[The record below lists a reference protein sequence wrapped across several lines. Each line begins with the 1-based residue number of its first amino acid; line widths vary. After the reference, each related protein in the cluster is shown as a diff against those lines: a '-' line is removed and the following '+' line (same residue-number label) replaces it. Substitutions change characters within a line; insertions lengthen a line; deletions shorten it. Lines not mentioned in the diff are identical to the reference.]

1 MNSGN
6 KQAALRHAREL
17 KLAYQSR
24 EKCTVLLNR
33 VEEVLRVITDVE
45 STQKVDF
52 KMYFF
57 SIHLLLL
64 NVMRIQSFGADHSS
78 LLEEIYNW
86 KKFLSSNPWANKSTL
101 YHQYNYAYPLVA
113 E

>member
-33 VEEVLRVITDVE
+33 VEEVLRVITDAE
-45 STQKVDF
+45 STQKVDV
-52 KMYFF
+52 YFF
-57 SIHLLLL
+57 FSFLLLL
-64 NVMRIQSFGADHSS
+64 NVMMSQSFGADRLS
-78 LLEEIYNW
+78 LLGEFSFI
-86 KKFLSSNPWANKSTL
+86 
-101 YHQYNYAYPLVA
+101 
-113 E
+113 